1 MKLTEDEIMEL
12 IDRAEALMYQPAE
25 RLTVDQMKERRE
37 SWRTWTFYVAETDD
51 RIYVADSLMVT
62 VWDKQGPLDGTP
74 LKASYWGEV
83 AELEGIDGLIFVQT
97 ECPLVG
103 FDFHRKAN
111 ILITMLNLMEGYA
124 YCWDCKPKHIWYYN
138 GLANGFEFD
147 LLGEEVIDD
156 LQRMLKKDD
165 ESELLDHVL
174 VREEPINRVQNAA

>member
-1 MKLTEDEIMEL
+1 MGLTKDEIMKL
-12 IDRAEALMYQPAE
+12 IDEADEWIRHPPPAE
-25 RLTVDQMKERRE
+25 QLTVDQMKERRE
-37 SWRTWTFYVAETDD
+37 SWRAWTFYVAETDD
-51 RIYVADSLMVT
+51 RVYVADSLMVT
-62 VWDKQGPLDGTP
+62 VWDKQGPLDRTP

-124 YCWDCKPKHIWYYN
+124 YCWDFKPKHIWYYN

-147 LLGEEVIDD
+147 SLREEMIGE
-156 LQRMLKKDD
+156 LKGY
-165 ESELLDHVL
+165 SETGLDHVL
-174 VREEPINRVQNAA
+174 VQEEPINQAQDAV